1 MGNTRRRPHGQ
12 KVPIFCVVRFCLQR
26 QPLKIL
32 AINVHVL
39 SSEHPPWLSPRS
51 EMPSQR
57 IGICPHPASRP
68 KGQIC
73 CTQERM
79 SCAAASAPLETSHA
93 IVFLLLQ
100 RFGSLKYVCLTRL
113 SFPSCAQI
121 SRHTLCVS
129 HVDILRLNH
138 FRS

>member
-1 MGNTRRRPHGQ
+1 MGNTRRHPLGQ
-12 KVPIFCVVRFCLQR
+12 KVPILCFVRFCLHPP
-26 QPLKIL
+26 PLKML

-39 SSEHPPWLSPRS
+39 SSEHASWLSPRS
-51 EMPSQR
+51 EMPSQK

-68 KGQIC
+68 KGQMC

-100 RFGSLKYVCLTRL
+100 RFGSLNYVCLSRL

-121 SRHTLCVS
+121 FRRTFCVS
-129 HVDILRLNH
+129 HAIFYD
-138 FRS
+138 